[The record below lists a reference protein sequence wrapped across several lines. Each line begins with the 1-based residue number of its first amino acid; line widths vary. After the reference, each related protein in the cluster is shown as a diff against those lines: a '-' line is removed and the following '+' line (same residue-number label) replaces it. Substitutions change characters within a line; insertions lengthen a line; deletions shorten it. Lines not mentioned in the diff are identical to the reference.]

1 MARRR
6 KKNKTRRRAKPMVK
20 VLPLIEAYA
29 LMNIATQNL
38 TGGSPLQTLLGDLNA
53 SAGGGYGG
61 ALMGPQPGVITVKE
75 MLTGTMNEVR
85 GSWSHPTTVGGK
97 STYSTSIPTSAQSPI
112 AALSA
117 NFTNNFG
124 NIIVGS
130 FLTSAGFRI
139 ANRVLAKPKNKFN
152 AMIRQMGL
160 GSTVQL

>member
-53 SAGGGYGG
+53 SGGTGYG
-61 ALMGPQPGVITVKE
+61 AELMGPQPGVITIKE
-75 MLTGTMNEVR
+75 MLTGTMNTVT
-85 GSWSHPTTVGGK
+85 GSWSQPTQVGGK
-97 STYSTSIPTSAQSPI
+97 STYSTSITTSAQTPLD
-112 AALSA
+112 ALSQ
-117 NFTNNFG
+117 NFQNNFG

-130 FLTSAGFRI
+130 VLTTAGFRI
-139 ANRVLAKPKNKFN
+139 ANKVLAKPKNKFN

>member
-1 MARRR
+1 
-6 KKNKTRRRAKPMVK
+6 MVK

-53 SAGGGYGG
+53 QGGTGYGG

-75 MLTGTMNEVR
+75 MLTGTMNTTQVTQSY
-85 GSWSHPTTVGGK
+85 GSPGGK
-97 STYSTSIPTSAQSPI
+97 PSYSSAIVTSGQSPLD
-112 AALSA
+112 ALSA
-117 NFTNNFG
+117 NFQNNFG
-124 NIIVGS
+124 NIVVGS
-130 FLTSAGFRI
+130 VLTTAGFRI
-139 ANRVLAKPKNKFN
+139 ANKVLAKPKNKFN

>member
-1 MARRR
+1 MARRKHKR
-6 KKNKTRRRAKPMVK
+6 KTRRSAKPMVR
-20 VLPLIEAYA
+20 VLPLLEAYA

-75 MLTGTMNEVR
+75 MLTGTMNMA
-85 GSWSHPTTVGGK
+85 GGTTTAYPTPGGK
-97 STYSTSIPTSAQSPI
+97 PVTTTSIVTSGTSPLD
-112 AALSA
+112 ALSA

-124 NIIVGS
+124 NIVVGS
-130 FLTSAGFRI
+130 ILTTAGFRG
-139 ANRVLAKPKNKFN
+139 ANKVLAKPKNKFN

>member
-1 MARRR
+1 
-6 KKNKTRRRAKPMVK
+6 MVK

-53 SAGGGYGG
+53 QGGTGYGG

-75 MLTGTMNEVR
+75 MLTGTMN
-85 GSWSHPTTVGGK
+85 TVGGTSATYTQAGGK
-97 STYSTSIPTSAQSPI
+97 PTYSTTIVASSTSPLD
-112 AALSA
+112 ALSA
-117 NFTNNFG
+117 NFQNNFG
-124 NIIVGS
+124 NIVVGS
-130 FLTSAGFRI
+130 VLTTAGFRI
-139 ANRVLAKPKNKFN
+139 ANKVLAKPKNKFN